1 MIDSNKLWSSVGSA
15 GIVDPADIGKV
26 VFAGPV
32 AQMPG
37 VVLAPPQTAATA
49 AVPSPTKA
57 VIRYPVTPV
66 DGVVAMDSPLEGD
79 GFEPSVPHAKG
90 SVFLAVGEELGALCL
105 RQGGLARGGNG
116 GRARRRLTQRAGRD
130 TGQIRPRDR
139 RRRAGEIR
147 QPVWYRFSFK
157 IAGDWPQD
165 VPAAGRQPCRTVIH
179 QIKQDSFKDGKS
191 CSASPFFKIEEVPSP
206 NR

>member
-57 VIRYPVTPV
+57 IIRYPVTPV
-66 DGVVAMDSPLEGD
+66 DGVGLQSNPIERYVLN
-79 GFEPSVPHAKG
+79 V
-90 SVFLAVGEELGALCL
+90 LA
-105 RQGGLARGGNG
+105 RQGRGSIHVRFLQVPIVTGPTPEIGQTALFDFPIQNAHPG
-116 GRARRRLTQRAGRD
+116 FNITRRSNVR
-130 TGQIRPRDR
+130 
-139 RRRAGEIR
+139 
-147 QPVWYRFSFK
+147 
-157 IAGDWPQD
+157 
-165 VPAAGRQPCRTVIH
+165 C
-179 QIKQDSFKDGKS
+179 
-191 CSASPFFKIEEVPSP
+191 PS
-206 NR
+206 